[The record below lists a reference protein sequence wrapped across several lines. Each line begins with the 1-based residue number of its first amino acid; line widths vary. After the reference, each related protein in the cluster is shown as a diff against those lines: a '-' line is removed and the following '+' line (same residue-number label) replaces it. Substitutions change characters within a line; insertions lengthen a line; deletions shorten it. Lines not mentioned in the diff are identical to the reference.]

1 MESIVLKTK
10 GLTKKYGKNTAVNS
24 VNLQIKKG
32 SIYGLVGKN
41 GAGKTTI
48 LRMIGGL
55 TVPSGGEMELF
66 GESSKAG
73 LNKSRSRIGCIIE
86 TPSFYPYLSATKNLE
101 YYRIQRGIVEKD
113 CVEQVL
119 KIVAL
124 EKVGT
129 KKFKNFSLGMKQ
141 RLGLAFAIM
150 MSPDLLILDE
160 PINGLDP
167 SGIIE
172 LREILLRL
180 NREKN
185 TTIIISSHILSEL
198 EHIATEYGF
207 INNGEFLE
215 QVSAKELN
223 AKCKHYLSIK
233 VNDTKKAVVALEKN
247 LDVKE
252 YEVLNDNEITIY
264 DKVDIP
270 EKVAEI
276 LIKNDIL
283 LYSLNQNNITL
294 EDYFMKLIGGKK
306 ND

>member
-10 GLTKKYGKNTAVNS
+10 ELTKKYGKNTAVNS

-55 TVPSGGEMELF
+55 TVPSSGEMELF
-66 GESSKAG
+66 GESSKEG

-124 EKVGT
+124 EKAGT

-141 RLGLAFAIM
+141 RLGLALAIM

-185 TTIIISSHILSEL
+185 TTIVISSHILSEL

-223 AKCKHYLSIK
+223 EKCKHYLSVK

>member
-10 GLTKKYGKNTAVNS
+10 GLTKKYGKNTVVNS

-55 TVPSGGEMELF
+55 TVPSGGDMELF
-66 GESSKAG
+66 GESSKEG

-86 TPSFYPYLSATKNLE
+86 TPSFYPYLSARKNLE

-141 RLGLAFAIM
+141 RLGLALAIM

-185 TTIIISSHILSEL
+185 TTIVISSHILSEL

-223 AKCKHYLSIK
+223 EKCKHYLSVK

-264 DKVDIP
+264 DKVDVP

-294 EDYFMKLIGGKK
+294 EDYFMKLIGGEK

>member
-24 VNLQIKKG
+24 VNLQIEKG

-66 GESSKAG
+66 GETSKAG

-86 TPSFYPYLSATKNLE
+86 TPSFYPYLSARKNLE

-141 RLGLAFAIM
+141 RLGLALAIM

-185 TTIIISSHILSEL
+185 TTIVISSHILSEL

-215 QVSAKELN
+215 QVSAKALN
-223 AKCKHYLSIK
+223 QKCKQYLSVK

-270 EKVAEI
+270 EKVAGI